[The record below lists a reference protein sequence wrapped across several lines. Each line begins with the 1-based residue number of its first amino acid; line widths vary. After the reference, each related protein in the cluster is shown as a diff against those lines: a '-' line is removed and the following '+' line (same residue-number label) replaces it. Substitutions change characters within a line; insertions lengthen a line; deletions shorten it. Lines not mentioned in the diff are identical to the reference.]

1 MTHLQDL
8 PLQALQFYST
18 APYACSYVPGRQ
30 ARSQVATPGHLVN
43 NTTYSELVS
52 RGFRRSGMFT
62 YRPYCDSCQACIPI
76 RVLVDQF
83 RPDRSQRRAWAR
95 HSGLQAQV
103 LDLCFEAEHYALYQ
117 RYQSGRHAGGGMD
130 QDSINQYTQF
140 LLQSRVN
147 SRLVEFRETLADG
160 SPGQLKMVSILD
172 LLDDGISC
180 VYTFYEIERSSSLGT
195 YGILWHIAQAR
206 TLKLPHVYLG
216 YWIDESQKMRYK
228 ARFRPAEFLV
238 AGKWQNEDPEGTS
251 APGAYF
257 TR

>member
-52 RGFRRSGMFT
+52 RGFRRSGLFT

-95 HSGLQAQV
+95 HSRLQARV

-160 SPGQLKMVSILD
+160 RPGQLKMVSILD

-180 VYTFYEIERSSSLGT
+180 VYTFYEPERNSSLGT
-195 YGILWHIAQAR
+195 YGILWHIAQAK
-206 TLKLPHVYLG
+206 TLKLRHVYLG

-228 ARFRPAEFLV
+228 ARFGPAEFLV
-238 AGKWQNEDPEGTS
+238 AGKWQNQDPDGTS
-251 APGAYF
+251 APGAHF